1 MHSNDATYITTWY
14 WEVGYSHI
22 YVHSYIYTYIQLI
35 LTCSQALDKMEE
47 EWEPILLEIISYK
60 ETGTYI
66 MRSGDESA
74 QQLDDH
80 IVMTQAMSFSP
91 YKKPFEARIMT
102 WENKLRITQDVMEEW
117 SVLILEICTLYPIFE
132 IHIKSCTNWIY
143 NACGFFGGLHLI
155 KQPHKQCSIVLEMT
169 FDPALWYLRL
179 RTNSG
184 LQCFVQ

>member
-1 MHSNDATYITTWY
+1 MQYTHTHTHT
-14 WEVGYSHI
+14 HI
-22 YVHSYIYTYIQLI
+22 HLYKYTNSLFIYL
-35 LTCSQALDKMEE
+35 QALDKMEE
-47 EWEPILLEIISYK
+47 EWEPILLEIIAYK

-117 SVLILEICTLYPIFE
+117 
-132 IHIKSCTNWIY
+132 
-143 NACGFFGGLHLI
+143 
-155 KQPHKQCSIVLEMT
+155 
-169 FDPALWYLRL
+169 
-179 RTNSG
+179 
-184 LQCFVQ
+184 

>member
-1 MHSNDATYITTWY
+1 
-14 WEVGYSHI
+14 
-22 YVHSYIYTYIQLI
+22 
-35 LTCSQALDKMEE
+35 MEE
-47 EWEPILLEIISYK
+47 EWEPILLEIIAYK

-117 SVLILEICTLYPIFE
+117 LELMIVCTHVMYICTSVY
-132 IHIKSCTNWIY
+132 
-143 NACGFFGGLHLI
+143 
-155 KQPHKQCSIVLEMT
+155 V
-169 FDPALWYLRL
+169 
-179 RTNSG
+179 
-184 LQCFVQ
+184 

>member
-1 MHSNDATYITTWY
+1 MSDYHVQTCQIMSGQCPAAICVYICVAY
-14 WEVGYSHI
+14 P
-22 YVHSYIYTYIQLI
+22 
-35 LTCSQALDKMEE
+35 QALDKMEE
-47 EWEPILLEIISYK
+47 EWEPILLEIIPYK

-117 SVLILEICTLYPIFE
+117 LV
-132 IHIKSCTNWIY
+132 
-143 NACGFFGGLHLI
+143 
-155 KQPHKQCSIVLEMT
+155 
-169 FDPALWYLRL
+169 
-179 RTNSG
+179 
-184 LQCFVQ
+184 

>member
-1 MHSNDATYITTWY
+1 MSDDILSPA
-14 WEVGYSHI
+14 
-22 YVHSYIYTYIQLI
+22 YVLNNYYLR
-35 LTCSQALDKMEE
+35 CPQALDKMEE
-47 EWEPILLEIISYK
+47 EWEPILLEIIAYK

-117 SVLILEICTLYPIFE
+117 SVVYFC
-132 IHIKSCTNWIY
+132 
-143 NACGFFGGLHLI
+143 LHLHI
-155 KQPHKQCSIVLEMT
+155 FMYLAVNESIGCCVS
-169 FDPALWYLRL
+169 DRG
-179 RTNSG
+179 SI
-184 LQCFVQ
+184 